1 MEQGHHDGPGSDAG
15 VYDVI
20 GIGFGPAN
28 LALAIAMEEAAPEA
42 QLRRLFLEAKPSYVW
57 HPGMLLEGSML
68 QVTVLKDLV
77 TVENP
82 RSRFTFLSY
91 LKEKGRLY
99 DFLNLRTLFPTRLE
113 FNDYLGWAAEQLD
126 RWVCYGREVVEVLP
140 AAADGAVTEENPELL
155 RVVARDAA
163 SGRRVEYLTRHLV
176 LAAGAEPVAP
186 EGIDFRKSP
195 RVLHSHQ
202 FLDRIRAF
210 PDREA
215 PYRFVV
221 VGSGQSAGEL
231 FEYLMDAYPNADV
244 TAAVRR
250 FAYKPVDESDFTNR
264 IFFPEWV
271 DYYHELPAER
281 RRAFFNDLRDVNY
294 AAIDHPLIRRIYEK
308 LYRQKVQ
315 GRERCRLW
323 PFLELEG
330 VAETDDG
337 LEIAFRDVMR
347 GGQVDLAADA
357 VVLCTGYVWRKEHP
371 LLDALAPWFERDDR
385 GGYAVRR
392 DYAIA
397 SRAGLRPN
405 VYLQGYCED
414 THGIAETVL
423 SLLPVRAKEILTS
436 IAASAVEREV
446 ALRDAAVGA
455 TSGSAPL
462 L

>member
-1 MEQGHHDGPGSDAG
+1 MEQGQHHGPASLVE

-42 QLRRLFLEAKPSYVW
+42 RWRRLFLEAKPSYAW
-57 HPGMLLEGSML
+57 HPGMLLDGSML

-82 RSRFTFLSY
+82 RSRFTFLCY
-91 LKEKGRLY
+91 LQEKGRLY

-113 FNDYLGWAAEQLD
+113 FNDYLGWAAEKLD
-126 RWVCYGREVVEVLP
+126 RWVCYGREVLEVLP
-140 AAADGAVTEENPELL
+140 AAADGAVTTESPELL

-163 SGRRVEYLTRHLV
+163 SGRQVEYLTRHLV

-186 EGIDFRKSP
+186 AGFDFRKSP
-195 RVLHSHQ
+195 RVFHSHH

-210 PDREA
+210 PERQA

-221 VGSGQSAGEL
+221 VGSGQSSGEL
-231 FEYLMDAYPNADV
+231 FEYLMDHYPNADV

-271 DYYHELPAER
+271 DYYHALPGER
-281 RRAFFNDLRDVNY
+281 RRELFNELRDVNY

-308 LYRQKVQ
+308 LYRQKVK
-315 GRERCRLW
+315 GHERCRLR
-323 PFLELEG
+323 PFLELER

-337 LEIAFRDVMR
+337 LAIGFRDVMQ
-347 GGQVDLAADA
+347 GGQVELAADA
-357 VVLCTGYVWRKEHP
+357 LVLCTGYVWRKEHP
-371 LLDALAPWFERDDR
+371 LLDALAPWFERDDL
-385 GGYAVRR
+385 GGYAVER

-397 SRAGLRPN
+397 SRAGFAPH

-414 THGIAETVL
+414 THGISETVL
-423 SLLPVRAKEILTS
+423 SLLPVRAREILTS
-436 IAASAVEREV
+436 IAAVSRPADQKE
-446 ALRDAAVGA
+446 AAGVTGAA
-455 TSGSAPL
+455 TSL
-462 L
+462 LYE